1 MTVRIDAN
9 VNVYNTT
16 AATGV
21 ANDKA
26 KTGSV
31 YAGEKPLGAD
41 DTVDVNP
48 KMPKLTKGTY
58 EIKDGDSLMKI
69 ANKLGLKVTDLVDQ
83 LIDAGKLPKDYDPF
97 ARHQHDISWMKAG
110 KTIDVSYP
118 KTEEQKAAYEEFT
131 TARTRA
137 YANRKAA
144 AEKAAKAAEENSKK
158 DEGFLSRWF
167 GL

>member
-1 MTVRIDAN
+1 MAMRIETN
-9 VNVYNTT
+9 MNVYNTS
-16 AATGV
+16 AAAGV
-21 ANDKA
+21 NNENA
-26 KTGSV
+26 KNGSV
-31 YAGEKPLGAD
+31 YQNDKLLGAD
-41 DTVDVNP
+41 DTAELKP

-58 EIKDGDSLMKI
+58 EIKEGDSLLKI

-83 LIDAGKLPKDYDPF
+83 LVEAGKLPEGYDPF
-97 ARHQHDISWMKAG
+97 ARHKHDISWMKAG
-110 KTIDVSYP
+110 KTINVSYP

-131 TARTRA
+131 TERTRA

-144 AEKAAKAAEENSKK
+144 AEKAAKAAEENAKK